1 MSSRLVFF
9 QVSPRRHSNK
19 VTFQGTKYRQTGY
32 LKVVLGCIFHFFF
45 FYFVAETRT
54 ARGRN
59 SHHHWRSSVW
69 TASGKMRVG
78 TGGRGEA
85 DFVFTTTMLDRTFDT
100 NMTMLLSPSCCS
112 RSHTPWR
119 RFTRCAVF
127 SCIFVY
133 KWSVYMLYFFF
144 CPAWRR
150 LQTFIH
156 QFIPSFL
163 TLYRVTVTTFW
174 AQMWQITVISV
185 VSLQETQLK
194 PICPYFL
201 DITRKNSAQKCCT
214 LWALYLL

>member
-9 QVSPRRHSNK
+9 QVSPRTHSNK

-32 LKVVLGCIFHFFF
+32 LKVVLGCIFYFLFFTLLLKRALL
-45 FYFVAETRT
+45 VAEIVIIIGGAAFGPPQGRWESEQADEERRT
-54 ARGRN
+54 LCLRQRCLDERLIRIWPCYC
-59 SHHHWRSSVW
+59 HHLVAAVHIRPD
-69 TASGKMRVG
+69 
-78 TGGRGEA
+78 A
-85 DFVFTTTMLDRTFDT
+85 DSQDAPCFRAYLYINEVYT
-100 NMTMLLSPSCCS
+100 CS
-112 RSHTPWR
+112 
-119 RFTRCAVF
+119 
-127 SCIFVY
+127 I
-133 KWSVYMLYFFF
+133 FF
-144 CPAWRR
+144 CAAWRR

-163 TLYRVTVTTFW
+163 TLYRVRVTTFW

-185 VSLQETQLK
+185 VPQQETQLK

>member
-32 LKVVLGCIFHFFF
+32 LKVVLGCIFQLFFF
-45 FYFVAETRT
+45 NFVAETRT
-54 ARGRN
+54 ACGRN

-85 DFVFTTTMLDRTFDT
+85 DFVFTTTMLGRTFDT
-100 NMTMLLSPSCCS
+100 NMTVLSSPSCCS

-133 KWSVYMLYFFF
+133 KWSVYYFFF
-144 CPAWRR
+144 VQHEGDYKLSFINLFQVSWPSTGLR
-150 LQTFIH
+150 LQRSEPKCGKLQSSVSSH
-156 QFIPSFL
+156 CRKPS
-163 TLYRVTVTTFW
+163 W
-174 AQMWQITVISV
+174 NQ
-185 VSLQETQLK
+185 
-194 PICPYFL
+194 
-201 DITRKNSAQKCCT
+201 SAHIF
-214 LWALYLL
+214 

>member
-19 VTFQGTKYRQTGY
+19 VTFQGTKYRQNGY
-32 LKVVLGCIFHFFF
+32 LKVVLGCIFYFLFFTLLLKRALL
-45 FYFVAETRT
+45 VAEIVIIIGG
-54 ARGRN
+54 AAFGPPQGRWE
-59 SHHHWRSSVW
+59 S
-69 TASGKMRVG
+69 
-78 TGGRGEA
+78 EQA